1 MRTLAL
7 LISLFVTSIQ
17 AQILNFFQDPGMAE
31 TRHRYVESEFG
42 YCVDSLRIDTVYMEN
57 SSTGELEMQVQKY
70 PLGRYVF
77 YNDGAMFRRAPF
89 NR

>member
-7 LISLFVTSIQ
+7 LISLFATSMQ
-17 AQILNFFQDPGMAE
+17 AQIINFFQDPGMAE
-31 TRHRYVESEFG
+31 TRHRCVESEFG

-70 PLGRYVF
+70 PLARYVF
-77 YNDGAMFRRAPF
+77 YNDGAMFRRATF